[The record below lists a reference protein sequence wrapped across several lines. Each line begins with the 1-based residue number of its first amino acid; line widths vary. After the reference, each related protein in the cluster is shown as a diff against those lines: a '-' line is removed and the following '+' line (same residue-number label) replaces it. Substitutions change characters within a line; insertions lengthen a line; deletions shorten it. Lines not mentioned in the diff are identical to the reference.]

1 MTRID
6 AIIGEIRKEL
16 EMRPTLLEMS
26 GLSALHLYMHF
37 KGETRVPSGVVV
49 KPEYKSP
56 VQQRQKE
63 A

>member
-6 AIIGEIRKEL
+6 AIVCEIRKGL
-16 EMRPTLLEMS
+16 DKRPAVLDTT
-26 GLSALHLYMHF
+26 GLSALHIYIHF
-37 KGETRVPSGVVV
+37 KRETRVPSGVVV